1 MCAVTP
7 GITASSLPCC
17 ATLIRVRRGL
27 EARPYKRS
35 STPSAG
41 ARQQTFGRIRLE
53 LKRFG
58 SDLTFSLGV
67 LFLELSGLN
76 YGCQP

>member
-1 MCAVTP
+1 MP
-7 GITASSLPCC
+7 E
-17 ATLIRVRRGL
+17 RDNRRL
-27 EARPYKRS
+27 E
-35 STPSAG
+35 
-41 ARQQTFGRIRLE
+41 E

-76 YGCQP
+76 YGYVNHR